1 LIKNNVIAII
11 PARGGSKGIPKK
23 NIKLLLGSP
32 LIAYTI
38 ELAKKNHFFD
48 KVVVSTDSDEISEV
62 SRTYGIDVVS
72 RPSELSGDLS
82 RTEGA
87 LIHVLDYYKNKGIE
101 FDTVVTI
108 EATSPM
114 RTEKTINKCIDRFIN
129 TDCDSLVTVYED
141 RSYFWR
147 ENSLNKLSPLFTDQ
161 ARRRQDRKPLYKEAG
176 VIYITSVDVLRKNNS
191 IIGNNPIH
199 YVVDEQ
205 EAIDIN
211 TNVDFFIVDNLM
223 KLNN

>member
-1 LIKNNVIAII
+1 MTGVQTCALPIF
-11 PARGGSKGIPKK
+11 
-23 NIKLLLGSP
+23 KLLLGSP

-101 FDTVVTI
+101 FD
-108 EATSPM
+108 
-114 RTEKTINKCIDRFIN
+114 RNFKTILRNSGSIGSAALWTKIQTFAFAF
-129 TDCDSLVTVYED
+129 VTVFK
-141 RSYFWR
+141 R
-147 ENSLNKLSPLFTDQ
+147 
-161 ARRRQDRKPLYKEAG
+161 
-176 VIYITSVDVLRKNNS
+176 
-191 IIGNNPIH
+191 
-199 YVVDEQ
+199 
-205 EAIDIN
+205 
-211 TNVDFFIVDNLM
+211 
-223 KLNN
+223 

>member
-1 LIKNNVIAII
+1 MIKNNVIAII

-87 LIHVLDYYKNKGIE
+87 LIHVLDYYKNKGIKLLIYILISS
-101 FDTVVTI
+101 VVVML
-108 EATSPM
+108 SL
-114 RTEKTINKCIDRFIN
+114 FIK
-129 TDCDSLVTVYED
+129 YK
-141 RSYFWR
+141 Y
-147 ENSLNKLSPLFTDQ
+147 LNKS
-161 ARRRQDRKPLYKEAG
+161 K
-176 VIYITSVDVLRKNNS
+176 V
-191 IIGNNPIH
+191 
-199 YVVDEQ
+199 
-205 EAIDIN
+205 
-211 TNVDFFIVDNLM
+211 
-223 KLNN
+223 